1 MTKFKLQLR
10 RHRQRCPHGVRGA
23 LSPRLRQ
30 KEYQLGCIRE
40 GKRRGDDVEE
50 ENDHGCVQE
59 AEGAAVRDLP
69 LRSAPKTSHAVLN
82 DGKIV
87 LIDGKTRSGHGDLSP
102 PAGTRVPCTS
112 CHLFA
117 LAGAWA
123 RKKRYG
129 KGVYVTW
136 CLLHAWHGLHQII
149 V

>member
-1 MTKFKLQLR
+1 MVQGHPLGGGPADDQLDLVDSIMD
-10 RHRQRCPHGVRGA
+10 G
-23 LSPRLRQ
+23 
-30 KEYQLGCIRE
+30 
-40 GKRRGDDVEE
+40 EE

-82 DGKIV
+82 DRKIV

-123 RKKRYG
+123 RKKGYS

-136 CLLHAWHGLHQII
+136 CLLHAWHGLHHILYAI
-149 V
+149 SPRSAHVCKFFVAMRASN